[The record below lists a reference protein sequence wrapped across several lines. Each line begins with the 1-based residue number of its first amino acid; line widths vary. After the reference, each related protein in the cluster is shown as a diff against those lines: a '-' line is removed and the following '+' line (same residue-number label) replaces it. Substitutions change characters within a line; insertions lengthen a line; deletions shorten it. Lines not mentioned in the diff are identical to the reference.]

1 MVLANRFVRL
11 ARPLGSGEE
20 QFPVS
25 TGTQLIDGR
34 VPLALVWGGPR
45 SRGVLLLLLLL
56 LLLPG
61 RVALA
66 RWAGRLQPFHEQSLR
81 LQLDR
86 TVHALELQIR

>member
-56 LLLPG
+56 PG

-66 RWAGRLQPFHEQSLR
+66 RWVGRLQPFHEQSLR

>member
-1 MVLANRFVRL
+1 M
-11 ARPLGSGEE
+11 ARALGSGEE

-34 VPLALVWGGPR
+34 VSLTLVRRGPC
-45 SRGVLLLLLLL
+45 SRGMLLLLL

-66 RWAGRLQPFHEQSLR
+66 RWAGRLQPLHEQSLR

-86 TVHALELQIR
+86 PVHALEFQIR

>member
-56 LLLPG
+56 PG

>member
-56 LLLPG
+56 LPG

>member
-1 MVLANRFVRL
+1 M
-11 ARPLGSGEE
+11 ARALGSGEE

-34 VPLALVWGGPR
+34 VSLTLVRRGPC
-45 SRGVLLLLLLL
+45 SRGML

-66 RWAGRLQPFHEQSLR
+66 RWAGRLQPLHEQSLR

-86 TVHALELQIR
+86 PVHALEFQIR

>member
-56 LLLPG
+56 PG

-66 RWAGRLQPFHEQSLR
+66 RWVSRLQPFHEQSLR

>member
-1 MVLANRFVRL
+1 M
-11 ARPLGSGEE
+11 ARALGSGEE

-34 VPLALVWGGPR
+34 VSLTLVRRGPC
-45 SRGVLLLLLLL
+45 SRGMLLLLL

-86 TVHALELQIR
+86 PVHALEFQIR